1 MHFVLLYA
9 ILNLH
14 VILGL
19 FCAELYYGIVL
30 RDVV

>member
-9 ILNLH
+9 ILNWH

-19 FCAELYYGIVL
+19 FCVELYYRIVL

>member
-9 ILNLH
+9 IFNLH

-19 FCAELYYGIVL
+19 FCVELYYGIVL